1 MDLKSLIKTKP
12 IIFETD
18 LLSRVRTLMFQSK
31 VWELPVVSEK
41 ELLGIITVHTLVK
54 VLDKFELG
62 SVIAKDFITKDFITV
77 NVKSR
82 IAKFAKR
89 FIQTKHSIACVK
101 EKGIFRG
108 YIRRLDLLAF
118 LFNSKRKVKHV
129 VRKRT
134 LNVSFDES
142 LKNFLP
148 LMFQEKPILV
158 LKKGRPWS
166 AFLPEE
172 LQFLTFVS
180 DYITRKVQRD
190 FETLRGERRE
200 LLRMRIHQ
208 QLLRSMK
215 EEALPYL
222 PPLRVAHISP
232 EKFVIN
238 EKSEVGE
245 AAKLMVKRQRQAI
258 AVQEGGV
265 VTDLSL
271 LRCLA

>member
-1 MDLKSLIKTKP
+1 LIKTKP

-31 VWELPVVSEK
+31 VWELPVVSER
-41 ELLGIITVHTLVK
+41 ELLGTLTARTLIQ

-62 SVIAKDFITKDFITV
+62 SVIAKDFVTKDFITV
-77 NVKSR
+77 NVKSG
-82 IAKFAKR
+82 IAQLAKR
-89 FIQTKHSIACVK
+89 FIKTKHNIACIK
-101 EKGIFRG
+101 EKGIFTG
-108 YIRRLDLLAF
+108 YVRRLDLLSF
-118 LFNSKRKVKHV
+118 LFNSKRKVKRV

-134 LNVSFDES
+134 TNISLDES

-148 LMFQEKPILV
+148 LMLQEKPILV
-158 LKKGRPWS
+158 LRKGKPWS

-222 PPLRVAHISP
+222 PPLRVSHVSTQ
-232 EKFVIN
+232 KFVISKRN
-238 EKSEVGE
+238 EVGE
-245 AAKLMVKRQRQAI
+245 AAKLMLKHHRQAI